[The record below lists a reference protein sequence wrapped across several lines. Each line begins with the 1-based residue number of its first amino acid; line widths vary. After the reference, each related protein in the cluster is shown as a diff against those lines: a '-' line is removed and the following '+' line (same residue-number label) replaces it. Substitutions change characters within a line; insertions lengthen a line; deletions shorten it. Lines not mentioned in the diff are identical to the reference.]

1 VDERPGSATGRVM
14 SNHGQVRS
22 LATPPLDARV
32 AVITPEMSGL
42 DDST

>member
-1 VDERPGSATGRVM
+1 M

-22 LATPPLDARV
+22 LATLDARV

-42 DDST
+42 DDYPH